1 MKILGAGSL
10 SSRLQI
16 LLDVVL
22 ALWVLYGLLT
32 AIMLLLLIAFPAHPV
47 RRLFQMTTLYNVPAA
62 VCDPGTFLSCSDPD
76 TQVRTRLLAF
86 VNYRPGSRLFL
97 LGVTFVHFVHWGLYL
112 AVILQ
117 LRRIFTSLTSGQ
129 PFLRAN
135 VRSLRNIGWLII
147 AAMLFEHASEWALVS
162 VMQST
167 LTLAGQTPRVPIEFI
182 LEDIRLERLFVG
194 ATLLVL
200 AEIFRIGAG
209 LQEEQ
214 NLTV

>member
-1 MKILGAGSL
+1 MKILGSGSL
-10 SSRLQI
+10 SSRLRI

-22 ALWVLYGLLT
+22 ALWVLYGLLN
-32 AIMLLLLIAFPAHPV
+32 AIMLLLLMVFPTHPA
-47 RRLFQMTTLYNVPAA
+47 RHLFQMTTLYSVPAG

-97 LGVTFVHFVHWGLYL
+97 LGVTLVYFVHWGIYL
-112 AVILQ
+112 AIIQQ
-117 LRRIFTSLTSGQ
+117 LRRVFASLTSGQ
-129 PFLRAN
+129 PFLRTN
-135 VRSLRNIGWLII
+135 VRSLRVIGWLII
-147 AAMLFEHASEWALVS
+147 AAVLFEHASEWALVS
-162 VMQST
+162 MMRST
-167 LTLAGQTPRVPIEFI
+167 LTLAGQTPSVPIEFI